1 MAIPDN
7 RASNTVEMLGEPAL
21 LVRRARE
28 RIWSSAAYRWARRTI
43 AELTRPLRRLE
54 LCIVYRY
61 DLTQPIA
68 PFEAGVD
75 VRIDQASLAD
85 LEEASRL
92 RVPHDPGVAKL
103 FRWRAEHD
111 CVCFVA
117 RSGSKVVAYNWIR
130 LRPGPEEGEMIA
142 LSAGEMYSFD
152 LYVDENFRGNRVY
165 TALGVRGR
173 TFCKELGYTTAY
185 ARVSVGNRKSQ
196 KAIRRGGW
204 RRSGLALRA
213 RRSRGG
219 WPIVR
224 LLGSAHPLARLRKG
238 NDQGYPAPSA

>member
-1 MAIPDN
+1 MTSPDTQS
-7 RASNTVEMLGEPAL
+7 SNTLELRGGQAMLT
-21 LVRRARE
+21 RRARE
-28 RIWSSAAYRWARRTI
+28 RIWSSAAYRWARRTA
-43 AELTRPLRRLE
+43 AELTRPFRRLE

-75 VRIDQASLAD
+75 VRIAQASAAD
-85 LEEASRL
+85 LEEAARL
-92 RVPHDPGVAKL
+92 RVPHDPAAAEL

-117 RSGSKVVAYNWIR
+117 RSGTRLVAYSWIR

-165 TALGVRGR
+165 TALGVCGR
-173 TFCKELGYTTAY
+173 RLCQERGYTIAY

-204 RRSGLALRA
+204 RPSGLALRG
-213 RRSRGG
+213 RRSRG
-219 WPIVR
+219 WPVIR
-224 LLGSAHPLARLRKG
+224 LWGSTHPLTRLRKDD
-238 NDQGYPAPSA
+238 DQGYPSAGH